1 MKPALSNLPAQRLRC
16 IFWLALFAFVPASV
30 GAQEHAAGFDDVA
43 AQAAAARDVND
54 ASRAI
59 QLYTQALQLDPK
71 WTDGWWFLGTLQYGT
86 GAYVPAADAFSHFLA
101 LKPDAA
107 PATAMRGLCE
117 FETGNYLQSL
127 NDIEHALSL
136 GAANDPRNAQILRY
150 HEALLQTRLGQF
162 QAALKSYSF
171 FAERKISNPELLVA
185 IGLAGLRM
193 PLLPKDV
200 SADDTALVSAAGEA
214 ALQFMEGDEKGAK
227 EKFDALF
234 QRFPT
239 AQNAHYFYG
248 YLMYT
253 FDPDSALPEFEKEL
267 EVAPNNANALIMLSW
282 SLLMRSRAGD
292 ALPYAKRAGEQE
304 PQLAAAQLV
313 FGRALLDTGD
323 VAGGIEHL
331 EQGLKLEPD
340 NLEIHIA
347 LAKAYSKSGRSEDAR
362 RERMLCLQMTQDS
375 ATRLANP

>member
-1 MKPALSNLPAQRLRC
+1 MRCVLLLSLVALVPTC
-16 IFWLALFAFVPASV
+16 FW
-30 GAQEHAAGFDDVA
+30 AQEHPHGFDEIV
-43 AQAAAARDVND
+43 AQAGSARDVND
-54 ASRAI
+54 IPRAI
-59 QLYTQALQLDPK
+59 ELYTQAVQLDPK

-86 GAYVPAADAFSHFLA
+86 GAFAPAADAFSHFLA

-117 FETGNYLQSL
+117 FETGDYLQSL

-136 GAANDPRNAQILRY
+136 GAANDPRNEQILRY

-162 QAALKSYSF
+162 QAALTSYSF
-171 FAERKISNPELLVA
+171 FAERKIANPDLLLA

-200 SADDTALVSAAGEA
+200 SADQAALVSAAGDA
-214 ALQFMEGDEKGAK
+214 ALQFMEGDEKGAQQ
-227 EKFDALF
+227 KFDALF
-234 QRFPT
+234 QRFPK

-253 FDPDSALPEFEKEL
+253 FDPDSALPLFEQEL
-267 EVAPNNANALIMLSW
+267 EVAPNNPNALIMLSW
-282 SLLMRSRAGD
+282 SLLMRNRAAD
-292 ALPYAKRAGEQE
+292 ALPYAKRAAEQE

-313 FGRALLDTGD
+313 DGRALLDTGD

-362 RERMLCLQMTQDS
+362 RERMLCLQMTQNS